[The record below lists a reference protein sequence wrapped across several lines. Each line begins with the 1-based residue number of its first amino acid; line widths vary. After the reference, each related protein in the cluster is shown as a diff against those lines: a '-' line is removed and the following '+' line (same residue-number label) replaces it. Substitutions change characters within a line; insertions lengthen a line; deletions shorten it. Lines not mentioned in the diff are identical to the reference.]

1 MIYSQYFGNNQKEGL
16 ILRILFISHEK
27 NLNGSSKSL
36 LNIIEMLE
44 QEHTI
49 YVLTRFSDGAVYDEL
64 SRHNVTILV
73 YKYFLARKSRNTTSE
88 WILKRLKYN
97 FYSKFENQKT
107 AKTVAKIVKDKKI
120 DIIHSNTSV
129 IDIGGLI
136 SQYTGVPHIWHLREF
151 GDLDFSMYPATFNLN
166 YKKWMNS
173 HAERFVCI
181 SQAIYNHYDYLDEK
195 KRILVYNGVD
205 KRNILERNYIR
216 QNNIIKFLI
225 AGRILETK
233 GQYEAIAAC
242 ELLLQQGV
250 KNFELHIAG
259 SGKLNK
265 EYSSEIMK
273 HIVIHGFVKDMP
285 SLRKNMDVELV
296 CSNAEAFGRVTAEAM
311 LGGMPVIGSN
321 TGGTV
326 ELIKH
331 EKTGYLYSK
340 GNIKEL
346 AGYMKEFICN
356 TTQIEKMGNCA
367 KEYALEHFTIEHCVT
382 QLLNLYQEELNK
394 KNEYSKD
401 KS

>member
-1 MIYSQYFGNNQKEGL
+1 M
-16 ILRILFISHEK
+16 RILFISHER

-36 LNIIEMLE
+36 LNIIEILE

-64 SRHNVTILV
+64 SKHNITILV
-73 YKYFLARKSRNTTSE
+73 YKYSLARKSRNTTGE

-97 FYSKFENQKT
+97 LYSKFENQRT
-107 AKTVAKIVKDKKI
+107 AKTVAEIVKDKKI

-136 SQYTGVPHIWHLREF
+136 SRYAGVPHIWHLREF

-166 YKKWMNS
+166 YKEWMNC
-173 HAERFVCI
+173 HAERFICI
-181 SQAIYNHYDYLDEK
+181 SKAIYNHYDYLDEK
-195 KRILVYNGVD
+195 KRVVVYNGVD
-205 KRNILERNYIR
+205 KRNVLERNYIR
-216 QNNIIKFLI
+216 QDNTVKFLI

-242 ELLLQQGV
+242 ELLLQQGI

-259 SGKLNK
+259 SGKLNR
-265 EYSSEIMK
+265 EYSSEIME
-273 HIVIHGFVKDMP
+273 HIVIHGLVKDMP

-296 CSNAEAFGRVTAEAM
+296 CSRAEAFGRVTAEAM
-311 LGGMPVIGSN
+311 LGGMSVIGSN

-331 EKTGYLYSK
+331 KKTGYLYSK
-340 GNIKEL
+340 GDINEL
-346 AGYMKEFICN
+346 AEYMKEFICN
-356 TTQIEKMGNCA
+356 PTQIEEMGKCA
-367 KEYALEHFTIEHCVT
+367 KEYALEHFSIERCVA
-382 QLLNLYQEELNK
+382 QLLNLYQKELK
-394 KNEYSKD
+394 EK
-401 KS
+401 